1 MIKLLRVDHR
11 LVHGQVAINWSRHIG
26 ADCILV
32 ANDEV
37 AKDEMRQSMLRL
49 SKPQG
54 MKLVIKS
61 VEDSI
66 KALKS
71 GVTDKYNLFI
81 VVNNIL
87 DVERLTDAVPG
98 LKHVNLGVLPANEH
112 TIALSK
118 AINVT
123 KEDIET
129 LKRLLA
135 KQVNMEI
142 QQVPTESV
150 IQVDVVVA
158 TVTGLL
164 LGDPVQGVIMGSVL
178 ELMFIGSFPVGAA
191 VSPDYTSAGAI
202 CTAFAILSGGGKAVA
217 TAMALPIAL
226 LGGFIFIGCK
236 LINAVFGQVMM
247 RYVEKDDTKG
257 ASRIYVAG
265 SVFTTFVIYFAYGFV
280 CVFAGSSVVEA
291 VVNAIPTVII
301 DGLAAAANLLPAV
314 GFALLLQ
321 MIVSKKMSP
330 FLFIG
335 FILAAYAELPTIAV
349 TLLAV
354 MFVLVMVMSKDDQKL
369 AEAVVGG
376 DENEF

>member
-335 FILAAYAELPTIAV
+335 FILAAYAALPTIAV